1 MTASAFRPITV
12 SFTPS
17 ARLELYAFVTN
28 VYRGAWGEGLV
39 PLISLEPSCLH
50 ADRATG
56 AVTTRP
62 PGFVL
67 SATRVESYRGA
78 CVRTLPRLAALEGM
92 AFLLQLPPLAGILDH
107 IDFDWRGDRLL
118 ALN

>member
-1 MTASAFRPITV
+1 MTTRAFRPITA

-17 ARLELYAFVTN
+17 ARRELYAFVTS
-28 VYRGAWGEGLV
+28 VYRGSWGEGLV
-39 PLISLEPSCLH
+39 PLISLEQSCVH
-50 ADRATG
+50 ADQATG

-62 PGFVL
+62 SGFVL

-92 AFLLQLPPLAGILDH
+92 AFLIQLPPRAGILER